1 MKYVIDAKIEKGQPR
16 LRVLDADTGAVH
28 MEWSLTRVNKMLEE
42 GEIPQKDFLHPERY
56 GMKLL
61 IRNLFLL
68 SCIES
73 LNDCDDEYANEYE
86 TTDSNVN
93 NVVPMKDLKK
103 KSKTDHA
110 EWYFGIRAFPV

>member
-42 GEIPQKDFLHPERY
+42 GEIPPKDFLHPERY

-73 LNDCDDEYANEYE
+73 INDGDNESGKP
-86 TTDSNVN
+86 DSNVN

-103 KSKTDHA
+103 KFQADHA
-110 EWYFGIRAFPV
+110 EWHFGIKAFPV